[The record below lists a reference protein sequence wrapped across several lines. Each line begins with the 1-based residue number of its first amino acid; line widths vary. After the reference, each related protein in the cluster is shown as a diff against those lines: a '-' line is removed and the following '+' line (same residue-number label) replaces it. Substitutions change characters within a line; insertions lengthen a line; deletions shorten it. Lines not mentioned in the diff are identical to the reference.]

1 MSTLRVSKIESP
13 SNTDSLIIGTG
24 NTSGPNIVIE
34 AETDTIIIN
43 GTNISGNNGLT
54 STGKAIAM
62 AIVFG

>member
-1 MSTLRVSKIESP
+1 MSTLRVSKVETA
-13 SNTDSLIIGTG
+13 SNTDSLTLGTG
-24 NTSGPNIVIE
+24 NTSGPNITIS

-43 GTNISGNNGLT
+43 GNNISGNNGLT